1 MRNFLVALYI
11 FIPGISIMGQ
21 SSAGFTSKDYIDA
34 LKKVTDVMVNDVTS
48 PVAAAR
54 YYTYVTLASNE
65 VMSLFQK
72 PQRSISQS
80 LNGFQKLLVADTL
93 ITKSDASFA
102 TVYTV
107 FKMGE
112 KLLPSGYLFSN
123 DADSLIKVALTKGIS
138 RAQAEHTSQL
148 VKVVV
153 NQLMQY
159 VQADDFRKL
168 SSYKKYTPL
177 YGDEYWQPTAPSYMQ
192 ALEPYWCRIR
202 TFLLDSAQQFKPIAP
217 TPFDTLKTSLF
228 YKQMHEVYS
237 TVNNLTSSQKTIANF
252 WDCNPFALQ
261 QIGHVEFG
269 LKKISPGGHW
279 MGITGIACL
288 KRKATL
294 PQTVFIHTIVAIT
307 LADAFISCW
316 DEKFRSNRVR
326 PETAINKWI
335 DPKWKPFLQTPPF
348 PEYTSGHSVIS
359 TAAAIVLTK
368 IFGNNFSFTDNTEIE
383 FGLPQ
388 RKFKSFL
395 QASQEA
401 AVSRLYGG
409 IHYRDAIDNGVIQG
423 EQTGKYIAEKL
434 LGLNSM
440 ALNFVKENKRIRF
453 KN

>member
-21 SSAGFTSKDYIDA
+21 SSAVFTSKDYIGA
-34 LKKVTDVMVNDVTS
+34 LKKVTDVMVDDVTS

-54 YYTYVTLASNE
+54 YYSYITLASNE
-65 VMSLFQK
+65 VVSLFQK
-72 PQRSISQS
+72 PRQSVSQT
-80 LNGFQKLLVADTL
+80 LNGFQKLIVSDTL
-93 ITKSDASFA
+93 ITKSEVSLA
-102 TVYTV
+102 TVYIV

-112 KLLPSGYLFSN
+112 KLLPSGYLFSGN
-123 DADSLIKVALTKGIS
+123 ADSLMLVSLTKGIS
-138 RAQAEHTSQL
+138 REQVEHTSQL

-168 SSYKKYTPL
+168 SSYKKYTPSN
-177 YGDEYWQPTAPSYMQ
+177 GDGYWQPTGPAYMQ
-192 ALEPYWCRIR
+192 ALEPHWCRIR

-217 TPFDTLKTSLF
+217 IPFDTIKTSLF
-228 YKQMHEVYS
+228 YKQMDEVYS
-237 TVNNLTSSQKTIANF
+237 TVNNLTSSQKAIANF

-279 MGITGIACL
+279 MNITGIACL
-288 KRKATL
+288 KRKTTL
-294 PQTVFIHTIVAIT
+294 QQTVFIHTMVAIT

-316 DEKFRSNRVR
+316 DEKFRSNRIR

-335 DPKWKPFLQTPPF
+335 DARWKPLLQTPPF

-359 TAAAIVLTK
+359 TAGATVLTK
-368 IFGNNFSFTDNTEIE
+368 VFGNNFSFTDNTEME

-409 IHYRDAIDNGVIQG
+409 IHFRDAINNGVIQG
-423 EQTGKYIAEKL
+423 EQIGNYIAEKL
-434 LGLNSM
+434 LGPNNTVI
-440 ALNFVKENKRIRF
+440 NFTK
-453 KN
+453 

>member
-1 MRNFLVALYI
+1 MRNFLLALYI

-21 SSAGFTSKDYIDA
+21 ASARFTSKDYIDA

-54 YYTYVTLASNE
+54 YYTYVTLA
-65 VMSLFQK
+65 
-72 PQRSISQS
+72 S

-112 KLLPSGYLFSN
+112 KLLPSGYLFSDN
-123 DADSLIKVALTKGIS
+123 ADSLMLAALTKGIS
-138 RAQAEHTSQL
+138 REQTEHSSQL

-153 NQLMQY
+153 NQMMQY

-177 YGDEYWQPTAPSYMQ
+177 YGDGYWQPTAPAYMQ
-192 ALEPYWCRIR
+192 ALEPHWCRIR
-202 TFLLDSAQQFKPIAP
+202 TFLLDSAQQFKPLAP
-217 TPFDTLKTSLF
+217 IPFDTVKTSLF
-228 YKQMHEVYS
+228 YKQMHEVYT
-237 TVNNLTSSQKTIANF
+237 TVNNLTGRQKAIANF

-279 MGITGIACL
+279 MAITGIACL
-288 KRKATL
+288 KRRTTL
-294 PQTVFIHTIVAIT
+294 KQTVFIHTIVAIT

-326 PETAINKWI
+326 PETVINKWI
-335 DPKWKPFLQTPPF
+335 DPKWKPLLQTPPF

-359 TAAAIVLTK
+359 TAAATILTK
-368 IFGNNFSFTDNTEIE
+368 IFGDNFSFADNTEIE

-401 AVSRLYGG
+401 AISRLYGG
-409 IHYRDAIDNGVIQG
+409 IHYRDAIDNGVMEG
-423 EQTGKYIAEKL
+423 EKIAKYIVEKIA
-434 LGLNSM
+434 GKINLNI
-440 ALNFVKENKRIRF
+440 LFTKVK
-453 KN
+453 